1 MVPNINLLPNLEKKK
16 ETPTI
21 LYAVLILMASVV
33 LAYMIFLYFNA
44 KSEITVLSKQEQVLT
59 TQQQTLQQE
68 FDAKNNENV
77 GSLAQSVKFVE
88 NVAYPVT
95 PLINETLVYLPK
107 PTYLRGY
114 TFGEQAVTVTIDF
127 ETITD
132 ISNYVEKLGSSNYF
146 RDIQVDT
153 IDHFDVALGE
163 QLNDKTVEE
172 QLKEIPRYSVSIRL
186 LIDYAYLIR
195 GGEG

>member
-1 MVPNINLLPNLEKKK
+1 MVPEINLLPNLEKKK

-21 LYAVLILMASVV
+21 LYAVLILMTAVV
-33 LAYMIFLYFNA
+33 LAYIILLYFNA
-44 KSEITVLSKQEQVLT
+44 KSDITALSKQEQVLT

-68 FDAKNNENV
+68 FETKNNGNA
-77 GSLAQSVKFVE
+77 GALAQSVQFVE
-88 NVAYPVT
+88 NVSYPVT

-107 PTYLRGY
+107 NTFLRGY
-114 TFGEQAVTVTIDF
+114 TFGEEHVTVTIDF
-127 ETITD
+127 ETMND
-132 ISNYVEKLGSSNYF
+132 ISNYVEKLGTSNYF

-153 IDHFDVALGE
+153 IDHFNVALGE
-163 QLNDKTVEE
+163 HTDDKTLEE

-186 LIDYAYLIR
+186 LIDYAYLVR

>member
-1 MVPNINLLPNLEKKK
+1 MVPEINLLPNLEKKK

-21 LYAVLILMASVV
+21 LYALLIFMAAVV
-33 LAYMIFLYFNA
+33 VAYMIILYFNV
-44 KSEITVLSKQEQVLT
+44 KSDITVLSKQEQVLAS
-59 TQQQTLQQE
+59 QYQTLQQE
-68 FDAKNNENV
+68 FDAKSNENV

-114 TFGEQAVTVTIDF
+114 TFGEQNVTVTIDF
-127 ETITD
+127 ETMKD
-132 ISNYVEKLGSSNYF
+132 ISSYVEKLGASLYF

-163 QLNDKTVEE
+163 QSNEKKLEE
-172 QLKEIPRYSVSIRL
+172 QLKELPRYSVTIRL
-186 LIDYAYLIR
+186 FIDYAYLIR
-195 GGEG
+195 GGEE